1 LDHDAPAHAYDLGD
15 NLIPASVGSRE
26 FRALG
31 DAFKVSEAC

>member
-1 LDHDAPAHAYDLGD
+1 LDHDAPAHANHLGYDLISAG
-15 NLIPASVGSRE
+15 LGSSE